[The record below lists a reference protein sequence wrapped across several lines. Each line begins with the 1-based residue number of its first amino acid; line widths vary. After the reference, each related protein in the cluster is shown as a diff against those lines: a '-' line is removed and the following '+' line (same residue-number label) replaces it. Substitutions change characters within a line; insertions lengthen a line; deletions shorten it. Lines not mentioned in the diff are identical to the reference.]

1 MHTVVSK
8 HSLLERLNS
17 ELRKHDVC
25 DGCRFTGIVS
35 LQQNDPNGCNWSAN
49 LECGETPVSICGA
62 KADKIV
68 AQAKGLFNV
77 RGGSAVARA

>member
-35 LQQNDPNGCNWSAN
+35 LRENDSNGCNWSAN
-49 LECGETPVSICGA
+49 LECGETPGSICGA
-62 KADKIV
+62 RADKIV
-68 AQAKGLFNV
+68 AQAKAFFNL
-77 RGGSAVARA
+77 RGDSAVR